1 MAAPGRML
9 ADLRAALAEGMD
21 GRQDRAEDPQSFH
34 DALMAVIEA
43 RSGGAE
49 LVAEADGDGITS
61 TTATWARRDG
71 AMPAF
76 PHDLGNTPLQRRCC
90 TETTRPAVVSIRAGG

>member
-9 ADLRAALAEGMD
+9 AALGAALAEGMD

-49 LVAEADGDGITS
+49 IVAEADRDGITVYDRDMG
-61 TTATWARRDG
+61 TAGRRY
-71 AMPAF
+71 
-76 PHDLGNTPLQRRCC
+76 
-90 TETTRPAVVSIRAGG
+90 AGLSS